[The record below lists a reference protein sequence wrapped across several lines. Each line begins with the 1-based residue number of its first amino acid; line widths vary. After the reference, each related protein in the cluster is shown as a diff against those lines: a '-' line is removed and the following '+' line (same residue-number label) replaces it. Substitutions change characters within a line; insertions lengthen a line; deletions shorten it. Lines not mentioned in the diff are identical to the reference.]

1 MVDATV
7 SGPVGIVLQWK
18 SPFGAARDD
27 YDLCVTGCSRTREC
41 SEDLQNGDDD
51 PIEIVACNCPE
62 RQRCSIQIEVM
73 RFGGEHVD
81 LEIYAIPFQSSGGR
95 VFSFEHLVEA
105 DSVFGHPCVE
115 GAFAIGAID
124 ASDSGVDM
132 IEPFS
137 SRGPCTIG
145 FPSTVERRKP
155 DLTGLDGISHSRPG
169 AFPSPFFG
177 TSAAAPGVAAVG
189 ALLLDLAPGL
199 SPTALRE
206 ALEAGAVD
214 VGPAGFDFA
223 FGAGRVDAVAAAGVV
238 QPPTATPIPA
248 PTPTPGPCRGDC
260 NGDGLIAV
268 DELVRGVNIALG
280 NSLLSTC
287 PQFDD
292 DGDGRVSVDELI
304 LSVAAAVHGCIPR

>member
-1 MVDATV
+1 
-7 SGPVGIVLQWK
+7 
-18 SPFGAARDD
+18 
-27 YDLCVTGCSRTREC
+27 
-41 SEDLQNGDDD
+41 
-51 PIEIVACNCPE
+51 
-62 RQRCSIQIEVM
+62 
-73 RFGGEHVD
+73 
-81 LEIYAIPFQSSGGR
+81 
-95 VFSFEHLVEA
+95 
-105 DSVFGHPCVE
+105 
-115 GAFAIGAID
+115 
-124 ASDSGVDM
+124 
-132 IEPFS
+132 
-137 SRGPCTIG
+137 
-145 FPSTVERRKP
+145 
-155 DLTGLDGISHSRPG
+155 
-169 AFPSPFFG
+169 
-177 TSAAAPGVAAVG
+177 VAAVG